1 MADAIIEVKD
11 VEFRYEGAEEE
22 AVAGVSLRVERGEF
36 VAVLGRNGSG
46 KSTLAKL
53 LNALNIPQKGE
64 IWIDGVAAHE
74 EANSLEVRKRCG
86 MVFQNPDN
94 QIVATVVEEDCAFGL
109 ENLGVPPEEIRRR
122 VDGALRSRG
131 HAGLRR
137 GRAAHALRRPEAA
150 RGHRRRA
157 GHAAED
163 HRL

>member
-11 VEFRYEGAEEE
+11 VEFRYEGAEED

-74 EANSLEVRKRCG
+74 EENSLEVRKKMRHG
-86 MVFQNPDN
+86 LPEPGQPD
-94 QIVATVVEEDCAFGL
+94 
-109 ENLGVPPEEIRRR
+109 RRH
-122 VDGALRSRG
+122 RG
-131 HAGLRR
+131 GGGLR
-137 GRAAHALRRPEAA
+137 LWP
-150 RGHRRRA
+150 
-157 GHAAED
+157 
-163 HRL
+163 